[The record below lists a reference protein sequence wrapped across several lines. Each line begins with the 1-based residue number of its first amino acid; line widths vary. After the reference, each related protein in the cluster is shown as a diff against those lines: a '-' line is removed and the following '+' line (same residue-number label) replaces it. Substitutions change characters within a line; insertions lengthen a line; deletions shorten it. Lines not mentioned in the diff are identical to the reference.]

1 MAEYTYN
8 GLTQKEW
15 LNEGRAYYVKHGSM
29 KGWKNKNWI
38 REDGEKMELFSKRR
52 PTTPKEVIEK
62 GEHMHP
68 RKASVRE
75 SFRSNRAQREEVP
88 ERLRERFD
96 TDAEFEEYKRYVKSG
111 NTEGGRLASQ
121 SSSPGKKFN
130 KGHIAALGAG
140 GSHDPMAQRLE
151 SETGNKSTQHE
162 AEIPRDRLVATGTP
176 RDWDEAVTLYQ
187 NPELVPTELTPQD
200 KQRIWRGEDPD
211 LVYSQR
217 QTAID
222 QNPLARPNPNRV
234 RRVAPRLEISNGSFR
249 FKPGIGGK
257 LGKLAQVPLL
267 GGVAAGALTLSTGG
281 SPAQAA
287 GAFVEAENPLEN
299 LDAGPIFNESQ
310 DYGDVIRQANQQNA
324 VPLMDRLQSGVLG
337 TRQIKGRR
345 SPSKQNMANKQPPG
359 VLGQMR
365 PR

>member
-15 LNEGRAYYVKHGSM
+15 LDEGRAYYVEHGSM
-29 KGWKNKNWI
+29 KGWENKNWI

-52 PTTPKEVIEK
+52 PKTPKEVIEQ
-62 GEHMHP
+62 GGHMHP

-75 SFRSNRAQREEVP
+75 NFRNNRSQREEVP

-121 SSSPGKKFN
+121 SSTPGKKFN

-162 AEIPRDRLVATGTP
+162 AEIPRDRLAATGTP

-187 NPELVPTELTPQD
+187 NPDMVPTELTPQD
-200 KQRIWRGEDPD
+200 KQRIWKGEDPD
-211 LVYSQR
+211 LVYGQR
-217 QTAID
+217 QAAID

-234 RRVAPRLEISNGSFR
+234 KRVAPQLNMYRQQVQAR
-249 FKPGIGGK
+249 R
-257 LGKLAQVPLL
+257 LGKLANKVPLL
-267 GGVAAGALTLSTGG
+267 GGLAMAGGALLTTGDAG
-281 SPAQAA
+281 QAA
-287 GAFVEAENPLEN
+287 KAFVETENPIEN
-299 LDAGPIFNESQ
+299 LDAGPIFDERE
-310 DYGDVIRQANQQNA
+310 DYGKVLQDAKKQNASPLWDRIRQ
-324 VPLMDRLQSGVLG
+324 GVLG
-337 TRQIKGRR
+337 TRAIRGRSGAQKALQQR
-345 SPSKQNMANKQPPG
+345 
-359 VLGQMR
+359 
-365 PR
+365 